1 MAYKFKTYA
10 ELGDV
15 IKTAKPEF
23 ADQNSESVGLRFAEK
38 YGDEYKVRVEEE
50 SERAPFAY
58 DPEGRVLTYSK
69 TVGNIPFSA
78 GQVVGDIAT
87 AVTSPMK
94 QARAYCAVQPVPLRW
109 R

>member
-38 YGDEYKVRVEEE
+38 YGDEYKVRVDEE

-58 DPEGRVLTYSK
+58 DPEEGFNLLK
-69 TVGNIPFSA
+69 TVGNIPFSY
-78 GQVVGDIAT
+78 T
-87 AVTSPMK
+87 
-94 QARAYCAVQPVPLRW
+94 
-109 R
+109 